1 MRKLTQR
8 VLSFFVF
15 SPSYTS
21 KVPEQR
27 LDESNVGHQ
36 MLKKMGELNSKGK
49 KCVTC
54 LLVHVTQSGHSE
66 ILLQT
71 LLSIFTLYH
80 CARQVEGAQSRVF

>member
-49 KCVTC
+49 KVCD
-54 LLVHVTQSGHSE
+54 LLASSCHTIRPFRNS
-66 ILLQT
+66 
-71 LLSIFTLYH
+71 FANPALYIYTVPL
-80 CARQVEGAQSRVF
+80 CKAS